1 MHFALAFSQTLEQ
14 SGTSISYFQLLARR
28 MKVRKRRRP
37 TVGKKVGKAF
47 VDQMAS
53 LPRIP
58 SQWGKVDQGV
68 ASQHFQHH
76 HHGYNDHHDR
86 HYRIV
91 IMMIFTFYRVSKK
104 SNRKKILTSAV
115 GPNFPIKMTCCCFV
129 LGKKRAKKHNF
140 QIKGMPAT
148 DD

>member
-58 SQWGKVDQGV
+58 SQWGKVDQEV
-68 ASQHFQHH
+68 ASQHVQHH
-76 HHGYNDHHDR
+76 HHQS
-86 HYRIV
+86 IWP
-91 IMMIFTFYRVSKK
+91 
-104 SNRKKILTSAV
+104 NRKNRSQNKTPHLRVTK
-115 GPNFPIKMTCCCFV
+115 NWYHLCKEDIKMSYHFTPDFINV
-129 LGKKRAKKHNF
+129 LWEIQKL
-140 QIKGMPAT
+140 AT
-148 DD
+148 GHLTEH